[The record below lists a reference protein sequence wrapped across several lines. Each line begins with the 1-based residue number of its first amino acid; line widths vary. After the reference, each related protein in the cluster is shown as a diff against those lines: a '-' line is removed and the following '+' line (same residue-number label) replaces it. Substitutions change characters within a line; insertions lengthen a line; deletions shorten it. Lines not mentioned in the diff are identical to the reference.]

1 MQAVSQSLPAMG
13 QSESPVA
20 MPPVFGAEAEKNTLD
35 SLIKTHGEHASVP
48 GAPANAT
55 FSSNPIMTTMEMKA
69 GPDALIGNPFENNA
83 GETVFLSGFQDS
95 EQRAGIGGISGGTN
109 INQGISFD
117 DDITIIEKSRLP
129 VLEAQEKP
137 DVAVAPTSS
146 NPMDD
151 VFKFLMTLLASLLGN
166 PENKNDTAP
175 VDQLPVN
182 GVDFTTHNPAGEET
196 KLNAFSSRDP
206 QVSKELEPEVRL
218 NAFSSRDPQVSKELE
233 PEVGLNAFSSR
244 DSQVS
249 KELEPEV
256 RLNAFSSENFQGAGE
271 EDTRLER
278 FSVVDEFKEAT
289 S

>member
-95 EQRAGIGGISGGTN
+95 EQRAGIGGISGGISGGTN

-166 PENKNDTAP
+166 PENKNDTTEADQPP
-175 VDQLPVN
+175 VSRMA
-182 GVDFTTHNPAGEET
+182 THNA
-196 KLNAFSSRDP
+196 
-206 QVSKELEPEVRL
+206 EPEVRL
-218 NAFSSRDPQVSKELE
+218 NAFSSRDLQVSEE
-233 PEVGLNAFSSR
+233 PES
-244 DSQVS
+244 
-249 KELEPEV
+249 EI
-256 RLNAFSSENFQGAGE
+256 RLNSFSSENFQGAGE

>member
-95 EQRAGIGGISGGTN
+95 EQQAGISGGLN

-117 DDITIIEKSRLP
+117 DDVTITEKPRPSF
-129 VLEAQEKP
+129 LEAQEDP
-137 DVAVAPTSS
+137 NTAIAPTSS

-151 VFKFLMTLLASLLGN
+151 IFKFLMTLLASLLGN
-166 PENKNDTAP
+166 PENKNDTTEADQPP
-175 VDQLPVN
+175 VSRMA
-182 GVDFTTHNPAGEET
+182 THNA
-196 KLNAFSSRDP
+196 
-206 QVSKELEPEVRL
+206 EPEVRL
-218 NAFSSRDPQVSKELE
+218 NAFSSRDPQVSKE
-233 PEVGLNAFSSR
+233 S
-244 DSQVS
+244 
-249 KELEPEV
+249 EPEV

-271 EDTRLER
+271 ADTRLEG